1 MFPYI
6 YKKKKK
12 KGFLNSQF
20 LLNFFSLLHTVKE
33 KLEILKQT
41 VEIFAEAISLCEHD
55 DAL

>member
-6 YKKKKK
+6 YIYIKK

-20 LLNFFSLLHTVKE
+20 LLKFFSLLHTVKE